1 MSDMDSDN
9 QLCRIMELE
18 KEKEDL
24 LEVIK
29 EASRLLDEGVFTFQ
43 SKEELS
49 AAELLES
56 ALWRYKR

>member
-1 MSDMDSDN
+1 MSDMDSAN

-43 SKEELS
+43 SKEELR